1 MRVPWRARGAPGR
14 RASRQRTC
22 PASDRSRP
30 PGPRSASRDSRPA
43 PRHALRT
50 GRATA
55 IGSGGRCRSSFARLY
70 AAVGLDGSGTG
81 AWRTSCSGDGP
92 MLKSPPMYERPGYSS
107 LIGRIRNNV
116 RTYIRKQIELP
127 KQEIAEILKANLNAA
142 KWFGIA
148 FAFLFLTLIAFA
160 VFVIG
165 LIAIWLPLWASAL
178 IALVLFGAVTA
189 LLGWGGYKRLELR
202 GPTRSIQSIK
212 ETVRWAKARVLG
224 RNASYPTSLARS
236 TTTSTRSSSP

>member
-1 MRVPWRARGAPGR
+1 M
-14 RASRQRTC
+14 
-22 PASDRSRP
+22 
-30 PGPRSASRDSRPA
+30 
-43 PRHALRT
+43 
-50 GRATA
+50 
-55 IGSGGRCRSSFARLY
+55 
-70 AAVGLDGSGTG
+70 G
-81 AWRTSCSGDGP
+81 AWRASCSNDAP
-92 MLKSPPMYERPGYSS
+92 MLESPPVYERPGYST
-107 LIGRIRNNV
+107 LIGRIRDNV
-116 RTYIRKQIELP
+116 RTYLRKQIELP
-127 KQEIAEILKANLNAA
+127 KQEIAEILTANLKAV

-178 IALVLFGAVTA
+178 IALALFGALTA

-224 RNASYPTSLARS
+224 RNAS
-236 TTTSTRSSSP
+236 

>member
-1 MRVPWRARGAPGR
+1 M
-14 RASRQRTC
+14 
-22 PASDRSRP
+22 
-30 PGPRSASRDSRPA
+30 
-43 PRHALRT
+43 
-50 GRATA
+50 
-55 IGSGGRCRSSFARLY
+55 
-70 AAVGLDGSGTG
+70 G
-81 AWRTSCSGDGP
+81 AWRISCSCDVP
-92 MLKSPPMYERPGYSS
+92 MLESRPVYERPGYST

-148 FAFLFLTLIAFA
+148 FAFLLLTLISFA

-178 IALVLFGAVTA
+178 IALVLFGAIGGFV
-189 LLGWGGYKRLELR
+189 GWGGYKRLELR

-224 RNASYPTSLARS
+224 RNAS
-236 TTTSTRSSSP
+236 